1 MVRLFLDDG
10 YLALVTIF
18 GVSGIVGITATA
30 NIKPNLMS
38 TLTCNCVPSTLIRF
52 QELCV
57 VLLVAAVVLVP
68 IGMIRSKGEEGKR
81 SQLPEEFRGVLPSG
95 REYEGS
101 PIRNGGV
108 LVLGVALA
116 VLGVGVV
123 APSVLVLKNPLTLA
137 EGVVMILLGIFFVYR
152 GGRPS

>member
-30 NIKPNLMS
+30 NIKPNLLS
-38 TLTCNCVPSTLIRF
+38 IPTCNCVPSTLVRF

-57 VLLVAAVVLVP
+57 VLLVAAVILIP
-68 IGMIRSKGEEGKR
+68 IGIIRSKGEEGQR
-81 SQLPEEFRGVLPSG
+81 YQLPKEFQGVLPSG
-95 REYEGS
+95 REYQGS
-101 PIRNGGV
+101 PVRNGGV
-108 LVLGVALA
+108 LVLGIALA
-116 VLGVGVV
+116 VLGIGVV
-123 APSVLVLKNPLTLA
+123 APSVLVLKNDLTLG
-137 EGVVMILLGIFFVYR
+137 EGIVMIFLGIVFVYR